1 MNYLEML
8 LIALIVNAAIGEPRL
23 LWDRIPHPAVLMGRS
38 VDILDS
44 FLNKGGGRLA
54 KGIFALALLVVIAFV
69 LGVLIQ
75 AIPDGGV
82 LETVVAAILLAHRSL
97 ISHVND
103 VRIALAN
110 SVEDGRIAVSLI
122 VGRDTSNL
130 DESGIARAAIESAA
144 ENFSDGVV
152 APAFWFLLF
161 GLPGLLVYKIV
172 NTADSMI
179 GHLNDRHA
187 LFGWAAAKL
196 DDTMNWV
203 PARMTAGL
211 IALVGRR
218 RGIWDLVREDA
229 QFHRSPNA
237 GWPEA
242 AMAGSL
248 NIALA
253 GPRSYDGVVTHDA
266 FMNGSGRRTLTSAD
280 IKSATKLL
288 WRAWITLVL
297 LLGLLLSVIMIA

>member
-8 LIALIVNAAIGEPRL
+8 LIALIVDAAIGEPRL

-144 ENFSDGVV
+144 ENFSDGVI

-179 GHLNDRHA
+179 GHLNDRYT

-196 DDTMNWV
+196 DDIMNWV

>member
-8 LIALIVNAAIGEPRL
+8 LIALIVDAAIGEPRL

-144 ENFSDGVV
+144 ENFSDGVI

-196 DDTMNWV
+196 DDIMNWV